1 MAITQCFVTITLMEK
16 KNNRSLEK
24 LKVTA
29 SKIKLTFGYSIDYDS
44 EKELYDLDE
53 KGQVILVDGRKIA
66 WQQLLCDGFDWL
78 SIELIDV
85 HGNEQIIIDAELT

>member
-1 MAITQCFVTITLMEK
+1 MVITQCFVTITLMK

-66 WQQLLCDGFDWL
+66 WQ
-78 SIELIDV
+78 
-85 HGNEQIIIDAELT
+85 